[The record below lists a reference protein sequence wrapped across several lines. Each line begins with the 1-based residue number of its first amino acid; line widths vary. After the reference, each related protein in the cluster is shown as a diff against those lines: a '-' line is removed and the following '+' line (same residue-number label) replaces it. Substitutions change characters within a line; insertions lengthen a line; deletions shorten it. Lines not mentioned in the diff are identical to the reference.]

1 MMYDLLLGLIILP
14 IFIGVG
20 ALVER
25 ALRRY
30 EKASASLMW
39 NVSVWMLIGGGVTTL
54 FQAILSVFGVPLSY
68 SLMIAGVGA
77 CAGFWKQRLSFVV
90 RKPVL
95 SYAWFWIV
103 TFAFCTVLFTRSFSR
118 VMYTWDSIAFWVP
131 KMVALSESQKVSKPT
146 LEPFNHPEYPL
157 LLPLSGADVMML
169 AKEPNEI
176 AAKVVFFG
184 YSLAFVGLLGVFLL
198 KHHNQWKALFWMFM
212 LLSAFIVR
220 EHVAGEY
227 AGTADILVGTFMAAG
242 AIVSLSGQPIV
253 GLLLWMM
260 LPWAKSEGLVFTL
273 AVSGFLFLWNKP
285 LRPWIVGFGLMLVGP
300 WRVIVK
306 WMGVDS
312 SQYFKLNEIYARPW
326 AAYATYSVHAFRE
339 EFRNIQKWNFI
350 FYVFLAQTIRSFS
363 AIWKDKWVLTIYLG
377 LLAQIVMYIV
387 ICTITPEEQASFIAA
402 AISRLSLHLAP
413 TAVVMASYLH
423 AKKHQST

>member
-1 MMYDLLLGLIILP
+1 MMFDLVVGFIILP

-20 ALVER
+20 AFIEWLLKKHETSSTSVI
-25 ALRRY
+25 
-30 EKASASLMW
+30 W
-39 NVSVWMLIGGGVTTL
+39 NISVWMLIGGGITTL
-54 FQAILSVFGVPLSY
+54 AQAVLTVVGVPLSY
-68 SLMIAGVGA
+68 SLVIAGVTA
-77 CAGFWKQRLSFVV
+77 VIGFWKQRYFFHIH
-90 RKPVL
+90 KPTFHQL
-95 SYAWFWIV
+95 WFWMI
-103 TFAFCTVLFTRSFSR
+103 TFAFCAVLFTRSFSR

-131 KMVALSESQKVSKPT
+131 KMVALSESQLVNTHT

-157 LLPLSGADVMML
+157 LLPISGADAMII
-169 AKEPNEI
+169 AQKPNET

-184 YSLAFVGLLGVFLL
+184 YSLAFVGMFGVFLL
-198 KHHNQWKALFWMFM
+198 KYNTPWKALFWMFL
-212 LLSAFIVR
+212 LLSSFIVR
-220 EHVAGEY
+220 EHIAGEY
-227 AGTADILVGTFMAAG
+227 AGTADILVGTYMAGG
-242 AIVSLSGQPIV
+242 AIASLSGQPII

-273 AVSGFLFLWNKP
+273 AVSGLLFLWNKP
-285 LRPWIVGFGLMLVGP
+285 LRPWIVGFGIVLIGS
-300 WRVIVK
+300 WRAIVK

-326 AAYATYSVHAFRE
+326 IAYATYSVHAFRE

-363 AIWKDKWVLTIYLG
+363 AIWKNKWVMTIYLG

-402 AISRLSLHLAP
+402 AISRLALHLAP
-413 TAVVMASYLH
+413 IAVVMASYLH